1 MKRGLTFLT
10 GMLMGAAL
18 FGGGTA
24 YAAGLMAE
32 PINIPAIKVNPRF
45 MSSPP

>member
-1 MKRGLTFLT
+1 MKRGFTFFA

-32 PINIPAIKVNPRF
+32 P
-45 MSSPP
+45 SSHTIFVDWQLVYLQA